1 MFRHYLITAAR
12 NIVRHKLYSFINIAG
27 LALGLAC
34 AIFVILF
41 IRDETSYDKWVPDS
55 TRLYRLETT
64 SRVPGRSAVDDA
76 RVPFPVPA
84 AMQEE
89 IPEVATTTRL
99 IREAMTLTVG
109 DRQFLEG
116 VDVVDPNFLQV
127 VRLPLVSGDPAT
139 VFMQPESLV
148 LSEDTARKFFGN
160 ANPLGQSVTVAKA
173 NCDKSDGACESAP
186 IVLRV
191 TGVLRNLPTNS
202 QLVAEVLMP
211 NTSVADR
218 VSQEQKQN

>member
-12 NIVRHKLYSFINIAG
+12 NIGRHKLYSFINIAG

-34 AIFVILF
+34 AIFIILF

-64 SRVPGRSAVDDA
+64 SHVPGRSAVDDA

-89 IPEVATTTRL
+89 IPEVAAATRL
-99 IREAMTLTVG
+99 IREAITLTVG
-109 DRQFLEG
+109 NRQFLEG

-127 VRLPLVSGDPAT
+127 VRLPHEHGHS
-139 VFMQPESLV
+139 M
-148 LSEDTARKFFGN
+148 
-160 ANPLGQSVTVAKA
+160 
-173 NCDKSDGACESAP
+173 
-186 IVLRV
+186 
-191 TGVLRNLPTNS
+191 
-202 QLVAEVLMP
+202 
-211 NTSVADR
+211 
-218 VSQEQKQN
+218 